1 MASFNSSDF
10 DTSIESAKGTMSK
23 FDQVLL
29 EYLKSPG
36 PHKLEIGVGPKPRK
50 NWLSTD
56 LHPQE
61 NADGASVIALDAT
74 KDFPIPSA
82 SFDFIYAEHMIE
94 HISFEDGQNML
105 KECHRILK
113 PGGVVR
119 IVTPC
124 LEFLCRIISPDRSA
138 LEESYRNWSVKNHIP
153 DAPAVTNAFFLNNF
167 VRAWHHLFIYDQET
181 LDLALRLAGFHAI
194 AARDLNASDH
204 EPLRGLAQEKR
215 LPPGFLRLES
225 MVLEGTK
232 SLSPVEVD
240 TGDRNIALR
249 KPATQSSVCAW
260 SRERTP
266 ERDAG
271 RVVSGEFS
279 GSYNCHTAIED
290 QPWWRVDLEHV
301 FRIDGVRIY
310 NRIGSK
316 EIMRRTSRL
325 EIQTSMDDQSWE
337 TVFRKDNE
345 KLFGGTRH
353 TSLVWTP
360 EHVVLARFVRIQLL
374 GNQCL
379 HLEQVEILGE
389 EPPPSAGN
397 SH

>member
-1 MASFNSSDF
+1 MP
-10 DTSIESAKGTMSK
+10 K
-23 FDQVLL
+23 FEQVLV

-36 PHKLEIGVGPKPRK
+36 PHKLEIGVGPTPRE

-61 NADGASVIALDAT
+61 NAEGASVIALDAT

-94 HISFEDGQNML
+94 HIGFEDAQNML
-105 KECHRILK
+105 KECHRVLK

-124 LEFLCRIISPDRSA
+124 LEFLRRIISSDRSA
-138 LEESYRNWSVKNHIP
+138 LEESYRDWSVKNYVP

-181 LDLALRLAGFHAI
+181 LDLALRLAGFQAI
-194 AARDLNASDH
+194 AVCDLNTSDH
-204 EPLRGLAQEKR
+204 ETLQGLAQERR

-232 SLSPVEVD
+232 SLSAVD
-240 TGDRNIALR
+240 PDTEGRNIALR
-249 KPATQSSVCAW
+249 KQATQSSVCAW

-266 ERDAG
+266 ERDAA

-290 QPWWRVDLEHV
+290 QPWWRVDLAHV
-301 FRIDGVRIY
+301 FRIDEVRIY
-310 NRIGSK
+310 NRIASK

-325 EIQTSMDDQSWE
+325 EIQTSMDDKSWQ
-337 TVFRKDNE
+337 TVFRKDTE

-360 EHVVLARFVRIQLL
+360 DKLVLARFVRIRLL
-374 GNQCL
+374 VNNCL

-389 EPPPSAGN
+389 EPTASPDS
-397 SH
+397 SR